1 MPYHLPPL
9 PWLRAFE
16 AAARRGS
23 FAAAAS
29 ELGLTSAAVSY
40 QVRALEQLLGRPLFE
55 RLPRGLRLTDM
66 GKAYLPSIRKAFG
79 ELSISTLG
87 IFGPEGDI
95 SLDVRVSVS
104 FGVLWL
110 APRLGDFLAAHPGF
124 RVRLLSAIWGDALP
138 ADQTDVDIRFGH
150 GAWPGFNAH
159 LLVNDPVVLVTPIGS
174 KVAGPRD
181 IKPGELIHILGV
193 EGDWQHLFTAADQA
207 PPFEHV
213 GVTVDTTLAALELV
227 AAGAGVALVLER
239 FALPFIEQGRV
250 RRVTGLNLPQEQSH
264 YLLTRDGMN
273 APRAEAMLFCDW
285 LQQAL
290 AAEQHKAEQQ
300 KQIPRSAGG
309 QRRANGLGRGNG

>member
-23 FAAAAS
+23 FAAAAG

-55 RLPRGLRLTDM
+55 RLARGLRLTDM

-95 SLDVRVSVS
+95 TLDVRVSVS

-110 APRLGDFLAAHPGF
+110 APRLRHFLSAHPGF
-124 RVRLLSAIWGDALP
+124 RVRLMSAIWGDALP
-138 ADQTDVDIRFGH
+138 ADRTDVDIRFGH
-150 GAWPGFNAH
+150 GAWPGFNAR
-159 LLVNDPVVLVTPIGS
+159 LLVNDPVVLVTPVDS

-181 IKPGELIHILGV
+181 IKPGDLIHILGV
-193 EGDWQHLFTAADQA
+193 EGDWQHLFTTTDQA

-239 FALPFIEQGRV
+239 FARPFIELGRV
-250 RRVTGLNLPQEQSH
+250 RPVPGLRLPQEQSH

-273 APRAEAMLFCDW
+273 TPRAEAMLFSDW
-285 LQQAL
+285 LQQTL
-290 AAEQHKAEQQ
+290 AAEQNQQ
-300 KQIPRSAGG
+300 TARAADG
-309 QRRANGLGRGNG
+309 RRRGNGLRRGNG

>member
-1 MPYHLPPL
+1 MSYHLPPL

-23 FAAAAS
+23 FAAAAG

-66 GKAYLPSIRKAFG
+66 GKAYLPSIRKAFS

-95 SLDVRVSVS
+95 TLDIRVSVS

-138 ADQTDVDIRFGH
+138 ADRTDVDIRFGH
-150 GAWPGFNAH
+150 GAWPGFTAR
-159 LLVNDPVVLVTPIGS
+159 LLVNDPVVLVTPTTS
-174 KVAGPRD
+174 KVAGPHD
-181 IKPGELIHILGV
+181 IAPGELIHILGV
-193 EGDWQHLFTAADQA
+193 EGDWQHLFTATDQA
-207 PPFEHV
+207 PPFDQV
-213 GVTVDTTLAALELV
+213 GLTVDTTLAALELV
-227 AAGAGVALVLER
+227 AAGAGAALVLER
-239 FALPFIEQGRV
+239 FARPFVAQGRIRLV
-250 RRVTGLNLPQEQSH
+250 PELYLPQEQSH
-264 YLLTRDGMN
+264 YLLTREGMD

-285 LQQAL
+285 LQHSL
-290 AAEQHKAEQQ
+290 HLEREEQRVT
-300 KQIPRSAGG
+300 PAGS
-309 QRRANGLGRGNG
+309 RRRKHG

>member
-110 APRLGDFLAAHPGF
+110 APRLGGFLAAHPGF

-181 IKPGELIHILGV
+181 IKPGALIHILGV
-193 EGDWQHLFTAADQA
+193 EGDWQYLFTAADQA

-239 FALPFIEQGRV
+239 FARPFIDQGRV
-250 RRVTGLNLPQEQSH
+250 RLVPGLALPQEQSH

-273 APRAEAMLFCDW
+273 APRAEAMVFCDW

-290 AAEQHKAEQQ
+290 AAEQHKGGQH
-300 KQIPRSAGG
+300 KQIAQSPGN
-309 QRRANGLGRGNG
+309 RRRGNG